1 MNHISLI
8 GISEIEPFQIYE
20 HVVYLITIVDNL
32 VVFDYRYLLDM
43 NHLLY
48 RVNKLT
54 KLNWHVDEAFKQ
66 KRKEGKIDE
75 KKKILSKNQTSS
87 RSDNFLNFSHAIQN
101 CIFS

>member
-1 MNHISLI
+1 MNHISSI

-54 KLNWHVDEAFKQ
+54 KLNWHVDEALK
-66 KRKEGKIDE
+66 KKEGKIDDE
-75 KKKILSKNQTSS
+75 KKKILSKKIKPHLDLT
-87 RSDNFLNFSHAIQN
+87 
-101 CIFS
+101 IF